1 MPGSKRPGNWIIESA
16 APSWIGSVAG
26 LAIRRCSPFVPRA
39 SIQSRAVRVRYPPA
53 RPRRWRA
60 TRVSVRRA
68 PVANSIAQSAYT
80 ARAATASI
88 DRPGISA
95 VQEPVSAAPNTWGP
109 ARPATTRIAHTI
121 LNKTIVHGR
130 IDGPLLLAHRAHP
143 AFARRRPQSL
153 LLGGRLIGG
162 CFRRV
167 QLILHLALTE
177 FAGSGPLSLNRTFHP
192 FGANIWLG

>member
-16 APSWIGSVAG
+16 AAPWIDSPAG

-39 SIQSRAVRVRYPPA
+39 SIQSRAVKVRYPPT

-80 ARAATASI
+80 ASAATASI

-95 VQEPVSAAPNTWGP
+95 AQEPVRAAPHTSDP
-109 ARPATTRIAHTI
+109 ARPAATRIAHTI
-121 LNKTIVHGR
+121 LNKTIIHGR

-143 AFARRRPQSL
+143 AFARHRPQRL
-153 LLGGRLIGG
+153 LLGDRLIGG
-162 CFRRV
+162 CFRWV
-167 QLILHLALTE
+167 QLI
-177 FAGSGPLSLNRTFHP
+177 
-192 FGANIWLG
+192 